1 MKYSRIKNVNVITV
15 VNQRNS
21 YLDDLILIKFL
32 KYCQYKYVNAKGEL
46 K

>member
-1 MKYSRIKNVNVITV
+1 MKHSRIKNVNVITV

-21 YLDDLILIKFL
+21 YLDDLILIKKF